1 MFINPN
7 TEVSLCF
14 TYIVDTT
21 VTIAFVNHVGFVD
34 VLSFKLKRDLI
45 FLVSQITSKIQLF
58 RVKPFSLFINL
69 ELAFSF
75 LSQNGILIVIRL
87 LSSNKLVGI
96 IGSSSCKRYWKDL
109 IVLDSQI

>member
-7 TEVSLCF
+7 TEIPLCF

-34 VLSFKLKRDLI
+34 VFVLQIEKGQF

-58 RVKPFSLFINL
+58 RVKPFSLFTNL

-87 LSSNKLVGI
+87 LSSNSNNLFEE
-96 IGSSSCKRYWKDL
+96 RR
-109 IVLDSQI
+109 